1 MKFISF
7 YTPNGN
13 YPALARQLET
23 SLKKFDLDHD
33 IELFESF
40 DSWLSGVDNKAKFI
54 KDKLLKYKDT
64 VVWLDIDTEIKQF
77 PELLFGDEQ
86 LALFNWFAVDRHVL
100 QRQPGFPFDPNT
112 EQMLNGGAV
121 SKWSH
126 TKECIELLDLWI
138 DCLQRP
144 HETDDQ
150 MLDVAWNL
158 FDHKNITY
166 RWLPESYNVIES
178 MFTDRVDP
186 VILHHFKDKAHR
198 DSK

>member
-7 YTPNGN
+7 YTPNGS
-13 YPALARQLET
+13 YPVLARQLET
-23 SLKKFDLDHD
+23 SLKKFNLDYD

-54 KDKLLKYKDT
+54 KNKLLKYKDT
-64 VVWLDIDTEIKQF
+64 VVWLDIDTEIKRF
-77 PELLFGDEQ
+77 PELLFGNEQ

-100 QRQPGFPFDPNT
+100 QQQAGFPFDPNT

-126 TKECIELLDLWI
+126 TPKCIELLDLWV

-158 FDHKNITY
+158 FDHKNVNY